1 MKPVSQIYALVLEDM
16 PGYKKGRDY
25 FEKMEQKL
33 FTEKDGDMKKVKD
46 RLGDLRETEVQEII
60 FKPFL
65 IKLQN
70 KRNKNREI
78 TDWFKKLSLE

>member
-1 MKPVSQIYALVLEDM
+1 
-16 PGYKKGRDY
+16 
-25 FEKMEQKL
+25 MEQKL
-33 FTEKDGDMKKVKD
+33 ITEKNGDMKKVKD
-46 RLGDLRETEVQEII
+46 RLGDLREGEVQDII